1 MKTII
6 IGAGSMGCYFA
17 ANMQDAGAEVGLYD
31 IDGKKLEKIAEN
43 GIVIR
48 ETDGDSRRVMV
59 PVYPSLEDAPTAD
72 LLIVLV
78 KAYHTARA
86 ARDIA
91 QTMTAKTMV
100 ISLQN
105 GLGNEEELCSR
116 IPKSKICVGITYNS
130 GYELSPGEI
139 QHTAS
144 GLTIVAPMLKE
155 SLQQAMEQARL
166 FNNCRLPAG
175 ATTDIE
181 PLRWKKLIIDSV
193 INPLSAIH
201 KLNNGALPKNPDIV
215 RDMVE
220 LTVEGVTVAQ
230 KAGVPLD
237 YGEIWAAVLDA
248 CRSSAQHR
256 SSMLNDVERG
266 RFTEIEAINGSIVR
280 IGEVN
285 GVDTPANVRT
295 IRRVVAIQGKRDS
308 Y

>member
-17 ANMQDAGAEVGLYD
+17 AKMKDAGADVGLYD
-31 IDGKKLEKIAEN
+31 IDSQKLEKIGTD

-48 ETDGDSRRVMV
+48 EMDGNDQHVMV
-59 PVYPSLEDAPTAD
+59 PVYPSLEEAPPAD

-91 QTMTAKTMV
+91 QTIGDKTMV
-100 ISLQN
+100 VSLQN
-105 GLGNEEELCSR
+105 GLGNEEELCRR
-116 IPKSKICVGITYNS
+116 IAKNKICLGMTYHS
-130 GYELSPGEI
+130 GYELSAGEI

-144 GLTIVAPMLKE
+144 GLTIVAPLLKE
-155 SLQQAMEQARL
+155 SLQQAMDQARL
-166 FNNCRLPAG
+166 FNNCNLPAG

-193 INPLSAIH
+193 LGPLSAIH
-201 KLNNGALPKNPDIV
+201 KVNNGALPKDPDIV

-248 CRSSAQHR
+248 CRSSAAYR
-256 SSMLNDVERG
+256 SSMLNDVQRG
-266 RFTEIEAINGSIVR
+266 RFTEIGAINGSIVR
-280 IGEVN
+280 IGELN
-285 GVDTPANVRT
+285 GVDTPANIRT